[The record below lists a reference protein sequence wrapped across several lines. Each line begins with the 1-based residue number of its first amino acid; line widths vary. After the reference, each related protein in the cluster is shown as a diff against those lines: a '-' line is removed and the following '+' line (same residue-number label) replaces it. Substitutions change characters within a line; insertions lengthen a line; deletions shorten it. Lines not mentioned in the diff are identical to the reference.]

1 MQPSEFETL
10 SEASASSLTRLV
22 RARTHH
28 DPSLLRTPDALESQ
42 LAYIEQTRR
51 DHRYSKAVQTLFDL
65 VTGYIPNC
73 EAAWRGGEPAAWM
86 SGGVW
91 SPLFYACGTLPISIN
106 EMGRLGS
113 ADALTAAEDHFHLPK
128 ESCSMVG
135 GVLCEFH
142 LRLGRTV
149 KRLATL
155 DALCEPQNIAW
166 DLLKDD
172 GFDIYRVE
180 ALNRLNA
187 HDDPERLALM
197 EQYLQRD
204 ILGLSVWLQG
214 HAVDDRILAVEI
226 RRINRLFKKV
236 RKILQ
241 LRLKNPFYLRS
252 LATMYVIL
260 GTAHYFG
267 KPGLYEEMLDGLIE
281 ELESSAEVPSPTG
294 KIVRLAWVGAR
305 GQEFGVYKAI
315 DDAGGAITQWHTP
328 DEWTKDYRED
338 LPPLAAY
345 ADHIISARMVG
356 SPIRR
361 LKNIEEDMSV
371 YGARGILF
379 HSYVGCS
386 FGVIHKEI
394 QRDYFQKRGVPSIA
408 LEGSFQ
414 VGRPTGQLLTRIR
427 AFMEMFS

>member
-1 MQPSEFETL
+1 MQSSESAPLTD
-10 SEASASSLTRLV
+10 ASASSLTRLI

-28 DPSLLRTPDALESQ
+28 DPSLLRTSDALESQ
-42 LAYIEQTRR
+42 LAYIQQTRR
-51 DHRYSKAVQTLFDL
+51 DHHYSKAVQTLFDL

-73 EAAWRGGEPAAWM
+73 EAAWRAGEPAAWM

-113 ADALTAAEDHFHLPK
+113 AEALTAAEDYYHLPK
-128 ESCSMVG
+128 ESCPMVG
-135 GVLCEFH
+135 GVLGEFY

-149 KRLATL
+149 KRLATYN
-155 DALCEPQNIAW
+155 AMCEPLNIAW
-166 DLLKDD
+166 ELLKDE

-180 ALNRLNA
+180 ALNRPNA
-187 HDDPERLALM
+187 HDDPERVALM
-197 EQYLQRD
+197 EQYLERD

-214 HAVDDRILAVEI
+214 HPVDDRILAVEI
-226 RRINRLFKKV
+226 RRINRLFRKV
-236 RKILQ
+236 RKILK

-267 KPGLYEEMLDGLIE
+267 KPGVYEEMLDGLIE
-281 ELESSAEVPSPTG
+281 ELESSPEVPSPTG
-294 KIVRLAWVGAR
+294 KIVRLAWVGGR

-345 ADHIISARMVG
+345 ADYIISARMGG

-361 LKNIEEDMSV
+361 LKNIEENMSV

-379 HSYVGCS
+379 YSYVGCS
-386 FGVIHKEI
+386 FGGIHKEI
-394 QRDYFQKRGVPSIA
+394 QRDFFQKRGVPSIA

-414 VGRPTGQLLTRIR
+414 VGPPTGQLLTRIR
-427 AFMEMFS
+427 AFIEMFS